1 MKKNISINLQGLIF
15 HIEEDGYDVLSRYL
29 LEVKAHFATYQGHQ
43 EIVADIEGRIA
54 ELFAART
61 SASKQVITL
70 ADVEEMTAKMG
81 RVSDFQAAD
90 EDEDEPAQARATG
103 AAAGPTPTPAGS
115 TGPTAAS
122 GPRSLYRDL
131 AHRKIAGVAA
141 GLAQYFQ
148 VNPLWIRL
156 GFLALVLLP
165 GLIGGSVLV
174 FGRVDGHW
182 RGPDLGGLAVLT
194 YVILWIV
201 LPKRL
206 DAPTPIDTIASSGP
220 LAGRKLFGD
229 TDTGKVG
236 GVAAG
241 LAAYFRTDVVLIR
254 VLLLLSL
261 FLGGSGFLLYVILW
275 IVVPE
280 ARSVSEK
287 MQMRGDAVTLSGIDN
302 SLRATAFEGD
312 GAAGAGLGGASGGR
326 PVGAFLESAARG
338 ARPAVSFVGSLI
350 RWGVAG
356 GLLFTAGVLLVS
368 LAAALGDVLGIL
380 PSHTVQLGDEQ
391 STYFLLHDLRP
402 WMAICG
408 FLALA
413 IPTLA
418 FGLLGLR
425 LLLRRPVLG
434 RTANLS
440 LVGVYLLSLIGSG
453 VAVAQVVREFREQGT
468 YTNVRRLA
476 PVPGRGIVLAVR
488 EQDANLRDVRLR
500 LAPADSGAAPFVEEE
515 YRANGASRDAA
526 RLTAQQTTQYAI
538 TQQDSTITFDEG
550 LMLRENAPFRAQRLN
565 LTLHLPLDKTYR
577 LTPRFV
583 EKLNGGDFVGGRRP
597 DDDQPHRARLT
608 RGGKFRLLDGLPAS
622 ASADSGDE
630 DTSSAESSTDAN
642 GEEVVNFNVNGNKT
656 QLRVNTDG
664 DSPSI
669 RLVAGRFS
677 QDPASYGTGRKTLT
691 DPGTFT
697 EVESRGALRV
707 VVRRGDTYRVEAAG
721 RPRDLERLRLGVS
734 GDRLSLR
741 STGNDDGGLLSG
753 FGLGGRPVLVTVTLP
768 HLRHLDLSGACQ
780 ADLRGFR
787 EDELRLE
794 ASGASSIRLTD
805 AQLTRLNLDLSGA
818 CSTELSGTATE
829 LGIDANGASQVQ
841 ALGLQAQRANLDLS
855 GISQASV
862 RVSEELTADLSG
874 TSRVRYA
881 GQPRINQDLSGT
893 SRLEQVK

>member
-15 HIEEDGYDVLSRYL
+15 HIEEDGYEVLSRYL
-29 LEVKAHFATYQGHQ
+29 QEVKAYFATYQGHQ

-90 EDEDEPAQARATG
+90 EDEDEAQGGQATG
-103 AAAGPTPTPAGS
+103 TAAGTAPP
-115 TGPTAAS
+115 PTAAA

-174 FGRVDGHW
+174 FRHDDFEGW
-182 RGPDLGGLAVLT
+182 RGPNLGGLAILT
-194 YVILWIV
+194 YLILWIV

-220 LAGRKLFGD
+220 LAGRKLFRD
-229 TDTGKVG
+229 TDAGKIG
-236 GVAAG
+236 GVSAG
-241 LAAYFRTDVVLIR
+241 LAAYFRTDVTLIR

-261 FLGGSGFLLYVILW
+261 FVGGVGFLPYIILW

-312 GAAGAGLGGASGGR
+312 VTAGPGPGSTSGGR
-326 PVGAFLESAARG
+326 PVGTFLESAARE
-338 ARPAVSFVGSLI
+338 ARPAVSFLGTLI

-356 GLLFTAGVLLVS
+356 LLLFTAGTTLVG
-368 LAAALGDVLGIL
+368 LTLGLGTILGIL
-380 PSHTVQLGDEQ
+380 PSGAVQLGDAQ
-391 STYFLLHDLRP
+391 STYFLMHDGQP
-402 WMAICG
+402 WGAVSG
-408 FLALA
+408 YLALA

-418 FGLLGLR
+418 LGLLGLR

-434 RTANLS
+434 RTASLS
-440 LVGVYLLSLIGSG
+440 LLGVFLLSVAGVS
-453 VAVAQVVREFREQGT
+453 VAVAQVVREFRQQGT

-488 EQDANLRDVRLR
+488 EQDDKLRDVRLR

-515 YRANGASRDAA
+515 YRANGPTRDAA
-526 RLTAQQTTQYAI
+526 RLTAQQTMQYAI

-550 LMLRENAPFRAQRLN
+550 VTLRENAPFRTQRLN

-577 LTPRFV
+577 LTPGF
-583 EKLNGGDFVGGRRP
+583 LNLLDSNDFVGGRQP
-597 DDDQPHRARLT
+597 DNEQPHRARLT
-608 RGGKFRLLDGLPAS
+608 RGGKFRLLDGS
-622 ASADSGDE
+622 AATTSRDSRDEADE
-630 DTSSAESSTDAN
+630 DSSSAESSTDTN
-642 GEEVVNFNVNGNKT
+642 GEEVVSFDVNGNKM
-656 QLRVNTDG
+656 QVRVNTDG
-664 DSPSI
+664 DSPSV

-697 EVESRGALRV
+697 EVESQGALRV

-721 RPRDLERLRLGVS
+721 RPRDLDHMRLSVSGNRLRL
-734 GDRLSLR
+734 R
-741 STGNDDGGLLSG
+741 STANDGGGLFSG
-753 FGLGGRPVLVTVTLP
+753 FGPGGRPVLVTVTLP

-780 ADLRGFR
+780 TDVTGFR
-787 EDELRLE
+787 EAELRLE
-794 ASGASSIRLTD
+794 ASGASTVRLTD
-805 AQLTRLNLDLSGA
+805 SQFTRLNLDLSGA
-818 CSTELSGTATE
+818 CSTELSGTVTE
-829 LGIDANGASQVQ
+829 LSIDANGASQVQ
-841 ALGLQAQRANLDLS
+841 ALGLQAQRASLALS
-855 GISQASV
+855 GISQASI

-893 SRLEQVK
+893 SRLEQVKD